1 MGSSITA
8 ATGSAA
14 TGTVLPVR
22 QYYVQTDSSLPGQAH
37 RMCFSST
44 CAMAVKYL
52 RPGALL
58 GVNAD
63 DAYLRTVLRF
73 GDTTSVT
80 AQIAACAHYGVRARF
95 ATHGSRS
102 LLEREIG
109 EGFPVGTGFLHHGPS
124 QAPQGGGHWILAVG
138 HQPGRGVFN
147 DPYGEL
153 NNPDGGYVRV
163 GRGGHAVGYS
173 WRHWLPRWEVE
184 GPGTGW
190 FMSYRLA

>member
-1 MGSSITA
+1 MGSSLTA

-14 TGTVLPVR
+14 TGSVCR
-22 QYYVQTDSSLPGQAH
+22 CA
-37 RMCFSST
+37 ST
-44 CAMAVKYL
+44 SCSA
-52 RPGALL
+52 
-58 GVNAD
+58 
-63 DAYLRTVLRF
+63 
-73 GDTTSVT
+73 S
-80 AQIAACAHYGVRARF
+80 H
-95 ATHGSRS
+95 
-102 LLEREIG
+102 
-109 EGFPVGTGFLHHGPS
+109 
-124 QAPQGGGHWILAVG
+124 APQGGGHWILAVG

-184 GPGTGW
+184 APGTGW